1 MPQVFDVDST
11 SWHNEQIRLSE
22 ILSDEEHRSARATT
36 INAHYTAPV
45 VIRAM
50 YEAAQRFGFQ
60 GGNILEPACG
70 IGHFIGL
77 MPEEMLRQSS
87 ITGVEIDP
95 LTARIADALYP
106 DADIRQQP
114 FEKSKLTDES
124 FDLAISN
131 VPFGDYTVHDPRWND
146 FKFPIHDYFFA
157 AALDKV
163 RPGGLLMFVT
173 SRHTL
178 DKLDSTLRETLS
190 RKTEFLGAIRL
201 PNTAFKKNAGTE
213 VTTDI
218 VMLRKLRAGESPCG
232 PAWKASVDFTNDRQ
246 EKFSINEYF
255 AAHPEMMLGKM
266 RLARGMYRD
275 GEPVLEPDHRELGE
289 ALAHAVARLPQ
300 NIYAVQTESVK
311 TFDPSIPA
319 PDYIK
324 PNAYC
329 VHEDG
334 RLCLNEDGV
343 LSPLDDLPVETRS
356 RIRRMIDVRDAVRD
370 CLRAQLDGSGEERV
384 IETREKLNQAYDRF
398 VGRFGYR
405 STSRSISARFT
416 ATRICRCC
424 FRWSITTKKPV
435 GRSKPPFSANAPS
448 TINSRFNPLA
458 RRKRRCW
465 CH

>member
-1 MPQVFDVDST
+1 MLVKYVGWGAMPQVFDVDST
-11 SWHNEQIRLSE
+11 SWRNEQIRLSE
-22 ILSDEEHRSARATT
+22 MLSDEEHRSARATT
-36 INAHYTAPV
+36 LNAHYTAPV
-45 VIRAM
+45 VIRSM

-60 GGNILEPACG
+60 GGQILEPACG

-77 MPEEMLRQSS
+77 MPEAMLKNST

-95 LTARIADALYP
+95 LTARIAKALYP
-106 DADIRQQP
+106 DADIREQP
-114 FEKSKLTDES
+114 FEKSKLMDDA

-190 RKTEFLGAIRL
+190 QKTEFLGAIRL

-218 VMLRKLRAGESPCG
+218 VMLRKLRAGESPRG

-275 GEPVLEPDHRELGE
+275 GEPVLEPDDRELGRGPG
-289 ALAHAVARLPQ
+289 AGGCAAAAKHLR
-300 NIYAVQTESVK
+300 S
-311 TFDPSIPA
+311 
-319 PDYIK
+319 
-324 PNAYC
+324 PN
-329 VHEDG
+329 
-334 RLCLNEDGV
+334 
-343 LSPLDDLPVETRS
+343 
-356 RIRRMIDVRDAVRD
+356 RIRR
-370 CLRAQLDGSGEERV
+370 
-384 IETREKLNQAYDRF
+384 
-398 VGRFGYR
+398 
-405 STSRSISARFT
+405 
-416 ATRICRCC
+416 
-424 FRWSITTKKPV
+424 
-435 GRSKPPFSANAPS
+435 
-448 TINSRFNPLA
+448 
-458 RRKRRCW
+458 
-465 CH
+465 